1 MKIKFEFDTCSE
13 EFYDYNENQTL
24 YRMQNA
30 DELASCLNELAEKV
44 RSLMKYDERENI
56 PKDEIEEVFWEI
68 TKDHNIN
75 FEKLGY

>member
-13 EFYDYNENQTL
+13 EFYDYNESQTL

-30 DELASCLNELAEKV
+30 DELSSCLNELAEKV
-44 RSLMKYDERENI
+44 RSLMKYDKRENI
-56 PKDEIEEVFWEI
+56 PKDEIDDTFWEI
-68 TKDHNIN
+68 IKDHNIN